1 MYRYVVFC
9 RFCAGSASGTQLAL
23 ILSDYALQK
32 RRQALFLGA
41 LIGFGIGLYDGFF
54 GPGTRTFMI
63 LGYTLLMEFDFKT
76 ASGNAKIVNLASNFT
91 ALTVFM
97 TADAIYLCLLFLP
110 LFAPF
115 VAIGWV
121 LGLLSKAALNL
132 FALCLLRCWF

>member
-1 MYRYVVFC
+1 M
-9 RFCAGSASGTQLAL
+9 AL

-54 GPGTRTFMI
+54 GPRTRTFMI

-121 LGLLSKAALNL
+121 LG
-132 FALCLLRCWF
+132 FAIKGGIKFICPVLVEVLVLIFVKIIYDMLML